1 MQVSI
6 SINLLPLNSLNISDL
21 LDGSVCHKKC
31 GRWSGVFYSSNKS
44 ETDQIFSF
52 LHTFIHHHRHQTA
65 LIMCH
70 LTKLCG
76 ALQYNKNT
84 KAIDLARIKHT

>member
-1 MQVSI
+1 MVQSATK
-6 SINLLPLNSLNISDL
+6 NAD
-21 LDGSVCHKKC
+21 DGVEFFT
-31 GRWSGVFYSSNKS
+31 VLIKS

-65 LIMCH
+65 LIMRH

>member
-1 MQVSI
+1 MVQSATK
-6 SINLLPLNSLNISDL
+6 NAD
-21 LDGSVCHKKC
+21 DGVEFFT
-31 GRWSGVFYSSNKS
+31 VLIKS